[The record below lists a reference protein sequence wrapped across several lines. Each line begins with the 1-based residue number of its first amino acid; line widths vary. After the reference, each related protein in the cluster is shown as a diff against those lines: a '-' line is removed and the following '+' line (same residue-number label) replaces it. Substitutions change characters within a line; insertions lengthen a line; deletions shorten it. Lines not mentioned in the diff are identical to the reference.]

1 MITADY
7 VRAQWA
13 YSELLSLGHGQR
25 YTGQGVP
32 ELREKARSGVPFDEL
47 GTAEHYLLVDQF
59 DRVRG
64 RYLNRYLLGITAFR
78 RVEWTRQDLG
88 AVYVIPYFLRDVV
101 IQFFGQPPDCSGRL
115 EAPNDWSRPPGLNM
129 HSCRGSPVG
138 QTEPTDPRKYM
149 QRSSPRWTLIMKLG
163 SRLAAPV
170 LCYRGARRR
179 RPRHAAKSASASPE
193 LGPG

>member
-47 GTAEHYLLVDQF
+47 DRAEHYLLVDQF

-115 EAPNDWSRPPGLNM
+115 EVPNDWSRPPKAKHAFLSRFSGRAN
-129 HSCRGSPVG
+129 G
-138 QTEPTDPRKYM
+138 PTDPRKYM

-163 SRLAAPV
+163 KSTRGTRPV
-170 LCYRGARRR
+170 L
-179 RPRHAAKSASASPE
+179 
-193 LGPG
+193 

>member
-1 MITADY
+1 MTDMITADY

-101 IQFFGQPPDCSGRL
+101 SQDLVSLLRLTFKDWIEAEPVRPLHQVHARYAAYGAAPPSTSDVALTVGCYPEDGLLLLLDGYHR
-115 EAPNDWSRPPGLNM
+115 AVKFWSRSDLGTKLSVYVPE
-129 HSCRGSPVG
+129 
-138 QTEPTDPRKYM
+138 EP
-149 QRSSPRWTLIMKLG
+149 
-163 SRLAAPV
+163 
-170 LCYRGARRR
+170 
-179 RPRHAAKSASASPE
+179 
-193 LGPG
+193 